1 MNTLHTNFP
10 GYLAP
15 VVLQAEGSRL
25 EQGVILV
32 QQKTPVVK
40 LFLTP
45 DVLVQ
50 FSSRLVVTPSGLQ
63 VSESRRLAAF
73 FSKDLYFCTH
83 ARARMDMWVI
93 GNFHDCI
100 CVHQTSIL
108 FSGK

>member
-73 FSKDLYFCTH
+73 FFERFILLYTCACAYGH
-83 ARARMDMWVI
+83 V
-93 GNFHDCI
+93 GNW
-100 CVHQTSIL
+100 
-108 FSGK
+108 